1 MELRIS
7 QIYKKIVGSY
17 DPTDP
22 TILHDPATILCDPT
36 KINMICDSAYDP
48 DRFWLSGS

>member
-22 TILHDPATILCDPT
+22 ATILCDPT
-36 KINMICDSAYDP
+36 EINMICDSAYDP